1 MQAEDGTTMGRAVLL
16 TIVFLF
22 AGPAWAEGNLATR
35 AERLKELEINAAE
48 GFSVTSY
55 EIETGKFYRWR
66 IESDGRDEYKLLA
79 PELMRNVWIEQ
90 VSIEDK
96 EVKPMGGLYAVEF
109 DDEGEIDIY
118 FVPIRPGTYEFFI
131 ENMRAEGMVGTFIVK

>member
-1 MQAEDGTTMGRAVLL
+1 MRLWYVCIGLL
-16 TIVFLF
+16 ILS
-22 AGPAWAEGNLATR
+22 ASAWAEGNLATR
-35 AERLKELEINAAE
+35 AERLPELEIKGAE

-66 IESDGRDEYKLLA
+66 IASEGRGEYKLLA
-79 PELMRNVWIEQ
+79 PELMRNSWVEQ

-96 EVKPMGGLYAVEF
+96 EVKPLGGLYAVEF

-118 FVPIRPGTYEFFI
+118 FVPIRPGTYEFYV
-131 ENMRAEGMVGTFIVK
+131 EGMRADGMLGSFVVK

>member
-1 MQAEDGTTMGRAVLL
+1 MRTAFLIITLL
-16 TIVFLF
+16 LF
-22 AGPAWAEGNLATR
+22 VSPVWAEGNLARR
-35 AERLKELEINAAE
+35 AERLPELKIDAAK
-48 GFSVTSY
+48 GFSVTRY
-55 EIETGKFYRWR
+55 EIETGQFYRWR
-66 IESDGRDEYKLLA
+66 IKSDGRDEYKLRA
-79 PELMRNVWIEQ
+79 PELMRNSWIEQ

-131 ENMRAEGMVGTFIVK
+131 EGMKADGMVGTFVVK

>member
-1 MQAEDGTTMGRAVLL
+1 MRTAFLIITLL
-16 TIVFLF
+16 LF
-22 AGPAWAEGNLATR
+22 VSPVWAEGNMARR
-35 AERLKELEINAAE
+35 AERLPEMEIDAAK
-48 GFSVTSY
+48 GFSVTRY
-55 EIETGKFYRWR
+55 EIETGQFYRWR
-66 IESDGRDEYKLLA
+66 IKSDGRDEYTLRA
-79 PELMRNVWIEQ
+79 PKLMRNSWIEQ

-131 ENMRAEGMVGTFIVK
+131 EGMKADGMVGTFVVK

>member
-1 MQAEDGTTMGRAVLL
+1 MRLWCVCMALL
-16 TIVFLF
+16 VWSASAL
-22 AGPAWAEGNLATR
+22 AEGNLATR
-35 AERLKELEINAAE
+35 AERLPELEIKAAE

-55 EIETGKFYRWR
+55 EIVTGMFYRWR
-66 IESDGRDEYKLLA
+66 IVSDGRDEYKLLA

-96 EVKPMGGLYAVEF
+96 EVKPMGSLYAVEF

-118 FVPIRPGTYEFFI
+118 FVPIRPGIYEFYV
-131 ENMRAEGMVGTFIVK
+131 EGMEADGMSGTFLVK